1 MVKKR
6 YHFLSALRFRKT
18 DAIMKKSK
26 LKQSVSDTPKI
37 IHIGLG
43 AFHRAHQ
50 ALYTSELIDKTQTNW
65 TINSI
70 NLFGSVEL
78 IKYLRAQNNVYT
90 VLERGPNQEQV
101 KISKAIT
108 HCLHPLLDGSK
119 QILELLADTST
130 YIVSLTITEKG
141 YCIEPSS
148 GTLDTLNP
156 LIQEDLTS
164 PRSPKSA
171 IGYIVEALRL
181 RKEHQR
187 LPFTVMSC
195 DNIQSNGDVARKAI
209 LGYAKLVDS
218 TLYEWIK
225 THVTFPN
232 TMVDR
237 IVPAVTAETLTYIES
252 KLGYTDH
259 CAIACE
265 PFRQWVIE
273 DNFVNGRPN
282 WDEVGVEFVNDVV
295 PYEQMKL
302 RMLNGSHSFLSYLGY
317 LSGYKTIS
325 EVIDDKKFQ
334 KATLDF
340 MLAEQAPTLNLPEDV
355 NIEQY
360 AKLLIERFS
369 NNNLQHATSQIAT
382 DGSQKL
388 PPRFCESLIHNR
400 SNGSQTRWLELG
412 IAAWMNYVIG
422 TNDEGKAIEVN
433 DPLSPTFD
441 NIKSSL
447 TNDRDCALTL
457 INLESIFSKHIAND
471 KELVNNII
479 DKFIRIRK
487 LGAKATLYKMT
498 AEMNVN
504 Q

>member
-1 MVKKR
+1 M
-6 YHFLSALRFRKT
+6 
-18 DAIMKKSK
+18 SK
-26 LKQSVSDTPKI
+26 INIKPCITNKPKI

-50 ALYTSELIDKTQTNW
+50 ALYTSELIDKEKTLW
-65 TINSI
+65 SISSI

-78 IKYLRAQNNVYT
+78 IKELRQQDNVYA
-90 VLERGPNQEQV
+90 VLERGSNREQV
-101 KISKAIT
+101 KISKSIT
-108 HCLHPLLDGSK
+108 HSLHPLLDGREK
-119 QILELLADTST
+119 VLETLADVNTA
-130 YIVSLTITEKG
+130 IVSLTITEKG

-148 GTLDTLNP
+148 GTLDTNNP
-156 LIQEDLTS
+156 LIQDDLKS
-164 PRSPKSA
+164 AQSPKSA

-181 RKEHQR
+181 RKERQR
-187 LPFTVMSC
+187 PPFTVMSC

-218 TLYEWIK
+218 ELYEWIQD
-225 THVTFPN
+225 HVTFPN

-237 IVPAVTAETLTYIES
+237 IVPAVTPETLAYIES
-252 KLGYTDH
+252 KLGYADH

-282 WDEVGVEFVNDVV
+282 WNEVGAEFVEDVI

-317 LSGYKTIS
+317 LSGYKYIS
-325 EVIDDKKFQ
+325 EVIDDKEFL

-340 MLAEQAPTLNLPEDV
+340 MLAEQAPTLNLPSEV

-369 NNNLQHATSQIAT
+369 NNKLQHATSQIAT
-382 DGSQKL
+382 DGSHKL
-388 PPRFCESLIHNR
+388 PPRFCESLIYNR
-400 SNGSQTRWLELG
+400 SKRIQTHWLELG

-422 TNDEGKAIEVN
+422 TDDDGNSIEVN
-433 DPLSPTFD
+433 DPLSPIFD
-441 NIKSSL
+441 SIKSDCKSS
-447 TNDRDCALTL
+447 RDSALAL
-457 INLESIFSKHIAND
+457 INLECIFNESITND
-471 KELVNNII
+471 TELVNNII
-479 DKFIRIRK
+479 EKFISIQDS
-487 LGAKATLYKMT
+487 GAKATLYRMANKIDL
-498 AEMNVN
+498 N